1 MAEELV
7 SQQEEGAP
15 AAAPAPLT
23 SAEIQAMI
31 AAEAQRIVDQRIPG
45 LQSVYE
51 KQIASLKKELRRAQD
66 DPDGVLTSGNSDL
79 EAELAKAR
87 READALR
94 AGRQFPDAFPVYEGL
109 MSASSV
115 EEQLELLQSFVT
127 GRVQQASQPQSQPEQ
142 AAPAAEPEAPTPPV
156 DPNRPMTA
164 GSTFGGGAEMNK
176 NIADRIIDSVGLT
189 WPRFG

>member
-15 AAAPAPLT
+15 AAGPAPLT
-23 SAEIQAMI
+23 TAEIQAMI

-51 KQIASLKKELRRAQD
+51 KQIASLKKELKRAQE
-66 DPDGVLTSGNSDL
+66 DPDGLMSSGNSDL

-127 GRVQQASQPQSQPEQ
+127 GRVQQASQPQSQPAQE
-142 AAPAAEPEAPTPPV
+142 APAAEPEAPTPPV

-164 GSTFGGGAEMNK
+164 GPTFGGGTEMNK

>member
-7 SQQEEGAP
+7 SQQEEVAP

-51 KQIASLKKELRRAQD
+51 KQIASLKKELKRAQD
-66 DPDGVLTSGNSDL
+66 DPDGVLSSSSSDL

-115 EEQLELLQSFVT
+115 EEQLELLQGFVT
-127 GRVQQASQPQSQPEQ
+127 GRVQQAQPQSEPEQ

-156 DPNRPMTA
+156 DLNRPMTA
-164 GSTFGGGAEMNK
+164 VPAIAGGVEMNK
-176 NIADRIIDSVGLT
+176 GLADRIFDSLGNQ

>member
-7 SQQEEGAP
+7 DQSVGGTP
-15 AAAPAPLT
+15 AEAPAPLT
-23 SAEIQAMI
+23 TTEIQAMI

-51 KQIASLKKELRRAQD
+51 KQIASLKKDLRKAQD
-66 DPDGVLTSGNSDL
+66 DPDGFSSSNNSEL
-79 EAELAKAR
+79 VAELAQAR

-94 AGRQFPDAFPVYEGL
+94 AARQFPDAFPIYEAL
-109 MSASSV
+109 MADQAV
-115 EEQLELLQSFVT
+115 EAQLELLQGLMT
-127 GRVQQASQPQSQPEQ
+127 GRAPQPQSQP
-142 AAPAAEPEAPTPPV
+142 APSVPAEAPEAPTPPV

-164 GSTFGGGAEMNK
+164 GPTFTGGIDMNK
-176 NIADRIIDSVGLT
+176 GLADRIIDSIGGA